1 MSTYFSWELLW
12 GLGLIMI
19 AFAIA
24 WGAFSYRS
32 RNRANDPVSDE
43 AARLLREHGG
53 ERYEHEDR
61 PALQEKV
68 ARNEARNEER
78 VAGNE

>member
-12 GLGLIMI
+12 GVGL
-19 AFAIA
+19 AALAVAIA
-24 WGAFSYRS
+24 WGTLSYRS

-53 ERYEHEDR
+53 ERYEREDKPR
-61 PALQEKV
+61 LDAKV
-68 ARNEARNEER
+68 ARNEAR
-78 VAGNE
+78 VAHDE

>member
-12 GLGLIMI
+12 GVGLIVI
-19 AFAIA
+19 AVAIA
-24 WGAFSYRS
+24 WGSFSYRS

-53 ERYEHEDR
+53 EQYEREDR

-68 ARNEARNEER
+68 VRNEEK
-78 VAGNE
+78 VAGHE